1 MDPPPL
7 AGTLQDLSMDIISYY
22 SRAVN
27 ALFGALYV
35 GIRAPADYELLKQ
48 TGNRYHA
55 EQTCTRLLVSQ
66 AIQ

>member
-1 MDPPPL
+1 
-7 AGTLQDLSMDIISYY
+7 MDIISYY